1 MITET
6 TDLEAARSG
15 LLSWYAGLLGLEVS
29 RVRWEDEPQ
38 VPSETFVGTIKPLA
52 ERELGRPET
61 QRARAGGTPPAG
73 EELERKIGQPLVL
86 SLSLLLDGYDQRL
99 HLGPF
104 FKLSS
109 VRTKIRG
116 GPSMAALRDGGRDR
130 DEHEAPRFAFAIV
143 RTAGP
148 FNVARDEAG
157 RRYPRAALDVE
168 LGYTRVETLSPITFI
183 ERAKV
188 TSHLREPDGTE
199 LPVPPNVTEQEI
211 PAP

>member
-1 MITET
+1 MISET
-6 TDLEAARSG
+6 TDLEAARTG
-15 LLSWYAGLLGLEVS
+15 LLAWYADLLGIEVG

-38 VPSETFVGTIKPLA
+38 VASETFVGTIKPIA
-52 ERELGRPET
+52 ERELGLPET
-61 QRARAGGTPPAG
+61 QRENAGPPG
-73 EELERKIGQPLVL
+73 EELERTIGQPVVL

-109 VRTKIRG
+109 VRTKLRG
-116 GPSMAALRDGGRDR
+116 GPSMAALRDGDRNR
-130 DEHEAPRFAFAIV
+130 DEHEDPRFAFAIV
-143 RTAGP
+143 RTSGP

-168 LGYTRVETLSPITFI
+168 LGYTRIETLSPITFI

-199 LPVPPNVTEQEI
+199 LPDPPNVTEQEI